1 MEEGD
6 EGREMWSD
14 EMVFFSSKGNGT
26 GLVLLYSNTHPSR
39 WKNNINKSVK

>member
-14 EMVFFSSKGNGT
+14 EMFFS
-26 GLVLLYSNTHPSR
+26 VLKVVEKVCYNTHPSR
-39 WKNNINKSVK
+39 WKNNVNKSVKQRC